1 MNPMMRAAAAA
12 AILVSGLSSLGC
24 VHTGSGSGSGGAA
37 RADGHGAIG
46 DKWRNAVDPCYP
58 ERYNHAARQAVVAPF
73 AQQVHN
79 GHVLNQT
86 LFNWYFEF
94 GTDKL
99 TPAGAEKLDSLA
111 RVRPAPDSKLYIQT
125 ARDIPA
131 NTDTAK
137 IAAVRDDL
145 DAKRAAAIQKYMA
158 GQPAL
163 TPVTYE
169 IFVHDPAVPSI
180 YSEFGAGAWRNSR
193 QGYSGNASGGSAT
206 GATATGGGGGTPGG
220 TAGGAGTGG
229 GTGARQ

>member
-1 MNPMMRAAAAA
+1 MNPMMRTAAAAV
-12 AILVSGLSSLGC
+12 ILVSGLGSVGC
-24 VHTGSGSGSGGAA
+24 VHTGSGGAA
-37 RADGHGAIG
+37 RGDGHGVIG

-86 LFNWYFEF
+86 LFNWYFEY

-99 TPAGAEKLDSLA
+99 TPAGAEKLDSIA
-111 RVRPAPDSKLYIQT
+111 RTRPAADGKLYIQT
-125 ARDIPA
+125 ARDLPP

-137 IAAVRDDL
+137 TAAVRDDL

-163 TPVTYE
+163 APVAYE
-169 IFVHDPAVPSI
+169 VFVHDPVVPSI
-180 YSEFGAGAWRNSR
+180 YSEFGASAWRSSR
-193 QGYSGNASGGSAT
+193 QGYTGNASGGGGAGAT
-206 GATATGGGGGTPGG
+206 GTGGAGTPGG

-229 GTGARQ
+229 TGGTTPRQ